1 MVKDWLKPALEGRFR
16 FTEGGVFAPREEFPI
31 SVGDGSTRR
40 GPGPRS
46 SPSVRLSREGFKA
59 CAKAA
64 HEAAIG
70 ATGAVALRGEKNTNT
85 RESGGGGGAEPGSSV
100 SRKRKSDVGGI
111 QTVTQTR
118 TLREAVE
125 DAARRCV
132 EKAVREYLDATRGEG
147 GDERR

>member
-1 MVKDWLKPALEGRFR
+1 MVKDGLKPALEGRFR
-16 FTEGGVFAPREEFPI
+16 FTAEGGPPRKEFQI
-31 SVGDGSTRR
+31 SEGDGSSRR
-40 GPGPRS
+40 GPPGS
-46 SPSVRLSREGFKA
+46 SSSVRLSREGFKA

-64 HEAAIG
+64 HKAAIG
-70 ATGAVALRGEKNTNT
+70 AAGAVALRWEKNRNT

-100 SRKRKSDVGGI
+100 SRKGDVGGI
-111 QTVTQTR
+111 QTQKTQTR

-147 GDERR
+147 GDERRDR